1 MYKKLTLILLLLAGP
16 FLNNLIAQ
24 EIDTLPA
31 TVEGIISNLE
41 VKNRL
46 KISGYIQAQY
56 QVTDSAGTKSFA
68 GGDFATGVD
77 KRFQLRRGRIKFQY
91 DAATGEKG
99 WSTSQYVLQ
108 FDVSQGGLTIKDA
121 YVKLTDPWTGWFN
134 LTAGMQNRPFGY
146 EVPFS
151 SSIRESPERGRMS
164 QIIFPNERDL
174 GAMITLQAPKTSR
187 WNWIKLDVGMFNGTG
202 APGAGANTSDFDK
215 FKDVIAHL
223 GINKNSKSERV
234 KWGLG
239 VSYYDG
245 GFRQDKSDQY
255 KYGLD
260 SAGVKGYTID
270 IKKADISSFTNNR
283 DKTKRNYIGVDAQ
296 VTIDWLIGLTTLRG
310 EYIQGEQPSTSSS
323 STSLSSAL
331 PTTTSTS
338 TTYTTTIDSTTMT
351 ATTVA
356 NTTTT
361 TSVSDV
367 YVRKFNGAY
376 LYFIQNIGQTPLQA
390 IVKYDWFDANTDVAG
405 DEIGKSVKTGYK
417 ATNSTDLKYTTLGLG
432 FAYRCDANMKIT
444 AYYDIVKNETSA
456 SLSGYTKDLL
466 DNVFT
471 LRLQMK
477 F

>member
-1 MYKKLTLILLLLAGP
+1 
-16 FLNNLIAQ
+16 
-24 EIDTLPA
+24 
-31 TVEGIISNLE
+31 
-41 VKNRL
+41 
-46 KISGYIQAQY
+46 
-56 QVTDSAGTKSFA
+56 
-68 GGDFATGVD
+68 
-77 KRFQLRRGRIKFQY
+77 
-91 DAATGEKG
+91 
-99 WSTSQYVLQ
+99 
-108 FDVSQGGLTIKDA
+108 
-121 YVKLTDPWTGWFN
+121 
-134 LTAGMQNRPFGY
+134 
-146 EVPFS
+146 
-151 SSIRESPERGRMS
+151 MS

-174 GAMITLQAPKTSR
+174 GAMLTLQAPKTSR

-245 GFRQDKSDQY
+245 GFRHDKSDQY

-310 EYIQGEQPSTSSS
+310 EYIQGEQPGISSS

-331 PTTTSTS
+331 PTTTTTS
-338 TTYTTTIDSTTMT
+338 TTYTTTIDSTTMI

-356 NTTTT
+356 NTTSTT
-361 TSVSDV
+361 TVSDV
-367 YVRKFNGAY
+367 YARKFNGAY

-390 IVKYDWFDANTDVAG
+390 IVKYDWYDANTDVAG
-405 DEIGKSVKTGYK
+405 DEIGKSVKSGYK
-417 ATNSTDLKYTTLGLG
+417 ATNATDLKYTTLGLG
-432 FAYRCDANMKIT
+432 LAYRWDANMKIT
-444 AYYDIVKNETSA
+444 AYYDMVKNETSKN
-456 SLSGYTKDLL
+456 LSGYTKDQL
-466 DNVFT
+466 DNVLT